1 MALVHPEAR
10 QAVLSALP
18 PAYYEKSFDSV
29 GSASNVSVAAEIVVA
44 CVIVTGATCAVH

>member
-29 GSASNVSVAAEIVVA
+29 CIASLCYPRLTSSTRLTEFL
-44 CVIVTGATCAVH
+44 CTLHD